1 MRPMPMEF
9 VTDLDD
15 QGSAMEVDDVD
26 TPEIFGLNLNCTMDA
41 YLYAN
46 PVNRHSYG
54 GGAVALKHVE
64 VRIRTPNKGEM
75 LLKLD
80 CRLTGQAM
88 ASALNVV
95 QTSHS
100 YGDLMLL
107 MKAAELQQV
116 CAALGG
122 FFYYVFK

>member
-1 MRPMPMEF
+1 M
-9 VTDLDD
+9 
-15 QGSAMEVDDVD
+15 
-26 TPEIFGLNLNCTMDA
+26 TPISTKKKRRIVRQMAENLMHALQYN
-41 YLYAN
+41 
-46 PVNRHSYG
+46 SYG
-54 GGAVALKHVE
+54 GGAVALK
-64 VRIRTPNKGEM
+64 
-75 LLKLD
+75 
-80 CRLTGQAM
+80 TGQAM